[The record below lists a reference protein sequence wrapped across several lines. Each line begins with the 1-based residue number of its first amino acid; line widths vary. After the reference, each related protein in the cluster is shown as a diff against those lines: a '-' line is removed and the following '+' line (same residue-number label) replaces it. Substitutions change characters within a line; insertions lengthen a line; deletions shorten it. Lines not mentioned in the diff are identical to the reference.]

1 MQFIIDAVQ
10 TKAIQLP
17 EPLYYFSAHC
27 HGNHITV
34 VMWIT
39 WAQPAV
45 NSYAVAMAMGNWV

>member
-34 VMWIT
+34 VEMWIT
-39 WAQPAV
+39 RSSA
-45 NSYAVAMAMGNWV
+45 SS